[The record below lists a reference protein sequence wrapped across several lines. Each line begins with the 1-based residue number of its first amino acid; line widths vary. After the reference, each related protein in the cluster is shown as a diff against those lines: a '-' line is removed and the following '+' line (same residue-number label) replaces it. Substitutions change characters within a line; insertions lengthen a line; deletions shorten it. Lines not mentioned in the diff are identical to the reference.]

1 MPSSRPNTKSAS
13 SAERCASRE
22 LQASRYL
29 KVSQQVSKAYSGMDS
44 AMPRRLAGRTSL
56 LFAVLWC
63 LYFLLAG
70 WAVSRVL
77 PVFATLLA
85 GMGFAIPR
93 ESIRFYL
100 IFHSVWFIAASVA
113 ILIVVV
119 LIRQFVDLSDVRRRL
134 IYRFLIVIT
143 IVSVPFVV
151 AALAFAAYAIL
162 FGPFQLIGK
171 LPE

>member
-1 MPSSRPNTKSAS
+1 
-13 SAERCASRE
+13 
-22 LQASRYL
+22 
-29 KVSQQVSKAYSGMDS
+29 MDS
-44 AMPRRLAGRTSL
+44 AMPRRPPGRTSL

-70 WAVSRVL
+70 WAVSRVF

-85 GMGFAIPR
+85 GMGLFAIPS
-93 ESIRFYL
+93 ESILFYL

-113 ILIVVV
+113 ILIIVV

-134 IYRFLIVIT
+134 IHRFLIVIT

-151 AALAFAAYAIL
+151 VALALAVYAIL
-162 FGPFQLIGK
+162 FGPFQVIGK